1 LAQHIKTGKKFAV
14 KIISKTDGPAATDK
28 GKEMI
33 GENPNTKR
41 KREEGRRRR
50 RRKRTSCVDLIPLS
64 DIEIE
69 VLKRAKH
76 SSIIRLHDVF
86 ETDDEIYLVLDLVE
100 GGELFDQIV
109 AMSSYSEESAAKV
122 VRQLTSAIQHL
133 HFKRIVHRDLKPENL
148 LLSEKSDTADVML
161 ADFGLAALMDTM
173 APLRAAVGTPGYIA
187 PEVLLTLEDP
197 NITYDYAADVFGIG
211 VIMYILLCGFP
222 PFYAEDDDDLFD
234 LTIEG
239 DYSYPSPFWDHV
251 SAEAKDLIDR
261 MLQTDPKKRYTC
273 EQILKHPWLTEKNN
287 TTPMLMAQEQLK
299 QWRARRRWKKGMNA
313 IMAAKKFNFGKSL
326 LDAAKASTAAAPA
339 AAAAA
344 AAAPAP
350 PAATGAIAQPTK
362 PKKKVLRVDK
372 PSEAIIR
379 SIGDA
384 AKLGG
389 AAAATAK
396 IASLSAGAAAAAS
409 PSLSLKDKLLGATKK

>member
-1 LAQHIKTGKKFAV
+1 
-14 KIISKTDGPAATDK
+14 
-28 GKEMI
+28 
-33 GENPNTKR
+33 
-41 KREEGRRRR
+41 
-50 RRKRTSCVDLIPLS
+50 
-64 DIEIE
+64 
-69 VLKRAKH
+69 
-76 SSIIRLHDVF
+76 
-86 ETDDEIYLVLDLVE
+86 
-100 GGELFDQIV
+100 
-109 AMSSYSEESAAKV
+109 MSSYSEESAAKV

-197 NITYDYAADVFGIG
+197 QITYDYAADVFGIG

-273 EQILKHPWLTEKNN
+273 EQILKHPWLTQKNK
-287 TTPMLMAQEQLK
+287 TTPMPMAQEQLK
-299 QWRARRRWKKGMNA
+299 QWRARKRWKKGMNA
-313 IMAAKKFNFGKSL
+313 LMAAKKFNFGKSL
-326 LDAAKASTAAAPA
+326 LDAAKASADEQAAP
-339 AAAAA
+339 
-344 AAAPAP
+344 APAP
-350 PAATGAIAQPTK
+350 PAATGPIAQPTK
-362 PKKKVLRVDK
+362 PKKKVVRVDK
-372 PSEAIIR
+372 PSDAIIR
-379 SIGDA
+379 NIADA

-396 IASLSAGAAAAAS
+396 MATNMSSATGAAAS
-409 PSLSLKDKLLGATKK
+409 PSLKDRLLGAAKK